1 MKVQEKSQS
10 KQKIFR
16 QGAGEEILILSTL
29 LGAEFRTPL
38 SNNSWA
44 KDTFNS

>member
-16 QGAGEEILILSTL
+16 QGAGEEILVLSTL
-29 LGAEFRTPL
+29 LGAEFHTPL
-38 SNNSWA
+38 SNNPWA